1 MGIELVPLQSPYCM
15 PFNSGGKVKVP
26 ATRLGGCQF
35 SGPERDWWSNYPN
48 VFQGA
53 WKTLLGLVE
62 ANNFLDAIKVIN
74 PTLYLQS
81 NIRGKNLRPPPAWG
95 FDYLIWDPLCCH
107 ISCSPNSETMRTE
120 MPLVTYGGER
130 FLKNWVK
137 LVSCEWLGVGV
148 DEKRSSRGWMVAN
161 VTVI

>member
-15 PFNSGGKVKVP
+15 PFNSGGKGKVP

-62 ANNFLDAIKVIN
+62 ANNFLDAINVIN

-95 FDYLIWDPLCCH
+95 FDYFISSGTPCAAISVALPILKLCVLKCPWWLMVE
-107 ISCSPNSETMRTE
+107 SAFCRTE
-120 MPLVTYGGER
+120 L
-130 FLKNWVK
+130 NWYR
-137 LVSCEWLGVGV
+137 VSGLESAWMKKGAVGAEWGRMLL
-148 DEKRSSRGWMVAN
+148 
-161 VTVI
+161 